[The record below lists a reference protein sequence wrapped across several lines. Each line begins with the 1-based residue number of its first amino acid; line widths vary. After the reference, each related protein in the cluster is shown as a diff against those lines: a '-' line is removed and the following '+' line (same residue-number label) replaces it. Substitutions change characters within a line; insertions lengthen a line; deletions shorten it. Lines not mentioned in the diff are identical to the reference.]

1 MDHSWEEQNFKNAIH
16 GQRDVTKYKKM
27 KLCWNA
33 TPFRLYDRKVGN
45 YKAKI
50 VAKKRQ
56 VAMGIKVAKKNGRDT
71 KWKLK
76 LFAIKTRIFSTP
88 KKRLW
93 REKCTPSFDSF

>member
-56 VAMGIKVAKKNGRDT
+56 VAMGIKVAKK
-71 KWKLK
+71 
-76 LFAIKTRIFSTP
+76 
-88 KKRLW
+88 KRQGYKMEVKAF
-93 REKCTPSFDSF
+93 RH